1 MIKITHLTN
10 ISSKTP
16 NTISFNKWHDFYFK
30 LESQL
35 LSDKLINH
43 SLTLLWDKLKCE
55 LENKDPL
62 ILIQFKIKI
71 DNNNNRSISFLQTV
85 KFDELDDLID
95 IFTEFW
101 NLRDEDYTSL
111 SPSHIIY
118 TYKIVKSPS
127 GEEGTGSIQTSKFN
141 RDESINTS
149 PSIKFKGF
157 NLPCTMDFSK

>member
-35 LSDKLINH
+35 LS
-43 SLTLLWDKLKCE
+43 DKLKCE